1 MAIYLVTMWFPFT
14 RGNEAVEI
22 AAKIT
27 KLPPY
32 ITKWTR
38 LNAVDG
44 RKGAK
49 VYNIIYCLD
58 DKTVEAGLFVSK
70 VASMYYG
77 IEGFSWK
84 IEPVMSVRDTVKV
97 QGVKLE

>member
-1 MAIYLVTMWFPFT
+1 MAIFLVTMWFPFT
-14 RGNEAVEI
+14 LGNEAAEI

-38 LNAVDG
+38 LNAADG
-44 RKGAK
+44 RKGGK

-58 DKTVEAGLFVSK
+58 DKIVETGLFISK

-84 IEPVMSVRDTVKV
+84 IEPVMSVRDTMKV
-97 QGVKLE
+97 PGVKIE